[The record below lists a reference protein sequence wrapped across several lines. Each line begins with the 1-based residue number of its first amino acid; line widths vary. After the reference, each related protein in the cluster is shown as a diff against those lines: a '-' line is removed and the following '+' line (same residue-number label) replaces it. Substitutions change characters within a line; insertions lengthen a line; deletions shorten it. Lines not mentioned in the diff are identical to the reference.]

1 MTCFSC
7 RQTLDANAR
16 FCTWCGQPQPGP
28 SDPGEPATRT
38 RRRMPADS
46 LSDDRRRRKILETN
60 VMDAVAKGWSI
71 ESQGQYHAVIV
82 QGERVNHLLHLIL
95 SIITVGLWIIV
106 WLILVISGGQERMM
120 IYVDEQGEVSVTE
133 VKRQ

>member
-1 MTCFSC
+1 MTCSSC

-28 SDPGEPATRT
+28 SDPGGPAPRT
-38 RRRMPADS
+38 RRRMPDDP
-46 LSDDRRRRKILETN
+46 LSNDRRRRKILDTS
-60 VMDAVAKGWSI
+60 VMDAIGKGWSI

-106 WLILVISGGQERMM
+106 WLIVISGGQERMM

>member
-1 MTCFSC
+1 MTCSSC

-28 SDPGEPATRT
+28 SDPGEPAPRT
-38 RRRMPADS
+38 RRRMPDDS
-46 LSDDRRRRKILETN
+46 LSDDRRRIKILETN
-60 VMDAVAKGWSI
+60 VMDAVAKGWGI

-133 VKRQ
+133 V

>member
-1 MTCFSC
+1 
-7 RQTLDANAR
+7 
-16 FCTWCGQPQPGP
+16 
-28 SDPGEPATRT
+28 
-38 RRRMPADS
+38 
-46 LSDDRRRRKILETN
+46 
-60 VMDAVAKGWSI
+60 MDAIAKGWSI

-106 WLILVISGGQERMM
+106 WLIVISGGQERMM

>member
-1 MTCFSC
+1 
-7 RQTLDANAR
+7 
-16 FCTWCGQPQPGP
+16 
-28 SDPGEPATRT
+28 
-38 RRRMPADS
+38 
-46 LSDDRRRRKILETN
+46 
-60 VMDAVAKGWSI
+60 MDAVAKGWGI
-71 ESQGQYHAVIV
+71 ESQGQYYAVIV

-106 WLILVISGGQERMM
+106 WLIVISGGQERMM

>member
-1 MTCFSC
+1 
-7 RQTLDANAR
+7 
-16 FCTWCGQPQPGP
+16 
-28 SDPGEPATRT
+28 
-38 RRRMPADS
+38 
-46 LSDDRRRRKILETN
+46 
-60 VMDAVAKGWSI
+60 MDAVAKGWGI

-106 WLILVISGGQERMM
+106 WLIVISGGQERMM

>member
-1 MTCFSC
+1 
-7 RQTLDANAR
+7 
-16 FCTWCGQPQPGP
+16 
-28 SDPGEPATRT
+28 
-38 RRRMPADS
+38 
-46 LSDDRRRRKILETN
+46 
-60 VMDAVAKGWSI
+60 MDAVAKGWGI

-106 WLILVISGGQERMM
+106 WLILVVSGGQERRM

-133 VKRQ
+133 VNRQ

>member
-1 MTCFSC
+1 
-7 RQTLDANAR
+7 
-16 FCTWCGQPQPGP
+16 
-28 SDPGEPATRT
+28 
-38 RRRMPADS
+38 
-46 LSDDRRRRKILETN
+46 
-60 VMDAVAKGWSI
+60 MDAVAKGRGI

-106 WLILVISGGQERMM
+106 WLILVVSGGQERRM
-120 IYVDEQGEVSVTE
+120 IYIDEQGEVSVTE